1 MALARILVTLSIIL
15 FSNVINAHSSKNE
28 NIAFTDP
35 WIRLLPPTVM
45 HTAAYVSINNS
56 SNKLDTLLS
65 VTSPVISSLSVHQTK
80 NVDGMMK
87 MLSADNL
94 QIPAKGKIDLAPG
107 GYHIMLMGLQN
118 SLVENQEITMTFE
131 FENAGEIEVVFPVV
145 KR

>member
-15 FSNVINAHSSKNE
+15 FSNVIHAHSSKNE

-45 HTAAYVSINNS
+45 HTAAYVTINNS
-56 SNKLDTLLS
+56 SNKPDTLLS

>member
-1 MALARILVTLSIIL
+1 MALARILVTLSILL
-15 FSNVINAHSSKNE
+15 FSHLINAHSNE
-28 NIAFTDP
+28 DKTITFSTP

-45 HTAAYVSINNS
+45 HTAAYVTIDNS
-56 SNKLDTLLS
+56 SNKPDTLLN
-65 VTSPVISSLSVHQTK
+65 VTSTVVNSLSVHQTK

-94 QIPAKGKIDLAPG
+94 QIPAHGKIALAPG
-107 GYHIMLMGLQN
+107 GYHIMLMGLES

-131 FENAGEIEVVFPVV
+131 FKNAGEIDVIFPVV

>member
-1 MALARILVTLSIIL
+1 MALARILVTLSIL
-15 FSNVINAHSSKNE
+15 LLSNLINAHSNE
-28 NIAFTDP
+28 DKTITFSTP

-45 HTAAYVSINNS
+45 HTAAYVTIDNS
-56 SNKLDTLLS
+56 SNKPDTLLN
-65 VTSPVISSLSVHQTK
+65 VTSTVVNSLSVHQTK

-94 QIPAKGKIDLAPG
+94 QIPAHGKITLAPG
-107 GYHIMLMGLQN
+107 GYHIMLMGLES

-131 FENAGEIEVVFPVV
+131 FKNAGEIEVVFPVV

>member
-1 MALARILVTLSIIL
+1 MALARILVTLSIL
-15 FSNVINAHSSKNE
+15 LLSNLINAHSNE
-28 NIAFTDP
+28 DKTITFSTP

-45 HTAAYVSINNS
+45 HTAAYVTIDNS
-56 SNKLDTLLS
+56 SNKPDTLLN
-65 VTSPVISSLSVHQTK
+65 VTSTVVNSLSVHQTK

-94 QIPAKGKIDLAPG
+94 QIPAHGKIALAPG
-107 GYHIMLMGLQN
+107 GYHIMLMGLES

-131 FENAGEIEVVFPVV
+131 FKNAGEIEVVFPVV